1 MENIKYFD
9 EQMVTDAKTQR
20 ALTLWCFYLV
30 AGLYAVASGIM
41 IYVFSIQP
49 YGSPVMLTIKRIHCV
64 LTAFFVI
71 FIFLF
76 FGIKFK
82 RINSFYKLVKG
93 MRDGVKEV
101 SKGSFFEYSE
111 TIEEKEFV
119 DFKSIRFIE
128 WNKYKKDYFERM
140 VLVFKE
146 FPFPEIPENAIVE
159 YTTHANIL
167 VEYKILEIP
176 DENEDKNQTEKE

>member
-1 MENIKYFD
+1 
-9 EQMVTDAKTQR
+9 
-20 ALTLWCFYLV
+20 
-30 AGLYAVASGIM
+30 
-41 IYVFSIQP
+41 
-49 YGSPVMLTIKRIHCV
+49 
-64 LTAFFVI
+64 
-71 FIFLF
+71 
-76 FGIKFK
+76 
-82 RINSFYKLVKG
+82 

>member
-1 MENIKYFD
+1 METVKYFD
-9 EQMVTDAKTQR
+9 EKMVTDAKRQR
-20 ALTLWCFYLV
+20 LLTLAFFCAV
-30 AGLYAVASGIM
+30 AFVYAVASGIM
-41 IYVFSIQP
+41 IYIFCIQP
-49 YGSPVMLTIKRIHCV
+49 YGSEVMLTIRWIHAI
-64 LTAFFVI
+64 LTALFVI
-71 FIFLF
+71 FIFIF

-119 DFKSIRFIE
+119 DFKSLRFIE

-146 FPFPEIPENAIVE
+146 FPFPEIPENAYVE

-167 VEYKILEIP
+167 VEYKILEII
-176 DENEDKNQTEKE
+176 EEENQTEKQK